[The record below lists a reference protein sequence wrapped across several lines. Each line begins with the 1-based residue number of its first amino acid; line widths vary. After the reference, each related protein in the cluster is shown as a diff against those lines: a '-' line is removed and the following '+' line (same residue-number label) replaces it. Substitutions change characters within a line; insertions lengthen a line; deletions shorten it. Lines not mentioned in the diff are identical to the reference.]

1 MQAQFFDGLK
11 LAAAGSF
18 TEAFRG
24 IKYPDRD
31 QSGQLMKSNPN
42 KGARMRHQ

>member
-1 MQAQFFDGLK
+1 MQAQFFHGLK
-11 LAAAGSF
+11 LAAGSF